1 MQLFML
7 YIHLIPNPN
16 MLKIFFDFPEI
27 FKETLLSLRP
37 TAIPVGHF
45 LLTATSVIRNDY
57 NVGNRRTLDSCNL
70 NGIVL
75 AVKILKE
82 LTEELNRETEKERET
97 ELRSLC
103 WRQMREIRKLIAQSM
118 KKGEKRDE
126 SKPKIEIEHHTS
138 WRQLPTFIN

>member
-1 MQLFML
+1 
-7 YIHLIPNPN
+7 

-27 FKETLLSLRP
+27 FKETLLSLRS

-45 LLTATSVIRNDY
+45 LLTATSVTSYEY

-82 LTEELNRETEKERET
+82 LTEELNREKEKERG
-97 ELRSLC
+97 RPNFDLC
-103 WRQMREIRKLIAQSM
+103 A
-118 KKGEKRDE
+118 GG
-126 SKPKIEIEHHTS
+126 T
-138 WRQLPTFIN
+138 

>member
-1 MQLFML
+1 
-7 YIHLIPNPN
+7 
-16 MLKIFFDFPEI
+16 MLKIFFDFPEM
-27 FKETLLSLRP
+27 FNETLLRS
-37 TAIPVGHF
+37 TAIPDGHF
-45 LLTATSVIRNDY
+45 LLTATSVRSNEY

-82 LTEELNRETEKERET
+82 LTEETEREA

-103 WRQMREIRKLIAQSM
+103 WRHMREIRKLIAQRM
-118 KKGEKRDE
+118 KKAEKRDE